1 MAIPNEQR
9 LIELLSEYII
19 KADQCFERIDRTDE
33 KFAKQQEFLVRQTQ
47 RTDAILQFLIKHSET
62 IKKIEQKLFDT
73 NKESKNSNQNN
84 RNRLLPI

>member
-1 MAIPNEQR
+1 MAVPNGQR
-9 LIELLSEYII
+9 LMELLSEYII
-19 KADQCFERIDRTDE
+19 KADQSFERMDWTDE
-33 KFAKQQEFLVRQTQ
+33 KFAKQQEFLVRQAQ
-47 RTDAILQFLIKHSET
+47 RTDTILQFLIKHSET